1 MSLRPHDRTDLF
13 LAPVALAVDERI
25 RELASLDLHDLN
37 LRVALAANVDTRFAP
52 ERDRG
57 LLTTIVH
64 LIDMHD
70 WQVEWDD
77 RGVRLF
83 HGDHSIV
90 LGSPVNFTAFLEAEP
105 ATLA

>member
-13 LAPVALAVDERI
+13 LAPVALEVDQRI
-25 RELASLDLHDLN
+25 AELGALSLEELN
-37 LRVALAANVDTRFAP
+37 LRVALAANVDTRFAH

-70 WQVEWDD
+70 WQIAWDD

-90 LGSPVNFTAFLEAEP
+90 IGCPANFAAFLAAEP
-105 ATLA
+105 ASAR